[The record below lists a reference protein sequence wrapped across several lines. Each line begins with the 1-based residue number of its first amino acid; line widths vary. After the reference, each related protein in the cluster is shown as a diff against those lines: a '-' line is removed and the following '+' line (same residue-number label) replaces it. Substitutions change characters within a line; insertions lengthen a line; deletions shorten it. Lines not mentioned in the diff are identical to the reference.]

1 MRLVV
6 VIAAAVVSG
15 QQHGLTECPHDA
27 ARGVCLPGGSLTLN
41 FNDTQT
47 LKAHRCVQLQ
57 TTSAAGALCF
67 CPRSHPNPIPNLT
80 LTLTLATL
88 TLTNPNPNQVG

>member
-6 VIAAAVVSG
+6 VVLAAVSG

-27 ARGVCLPGGSLTLN
+27 ARGVCLPGGSLTLS
-41 FNDTQT
+41 FNGTQP

-57 TTSAAGALCF
+57 TTSAAEALCF
-67 CPRSHPNPIPNLT
+67 CPRSP
-80 LTLTLATL
+80 
-88 TLTNPNPNQVG
+88 